1 MHRQHFCSKI
11 DQTTKSMDL
20 ENIFH
25 IKKETLVSKSK
36 ILLNYLFMRERYI
49 LYTHLSEKKILDR
62 ISSILQ
68 EKYFHRIIKNQFQMY
83 RKGSYRGEAMGS
95 SSIAIPYL
103 QGTIFPEA
111 KISFIS
117 IIAKPHPMFT
127 FITSLFYLIVI
138 TLIISDTFG
147 ILNATSKIS
156 PMILFL
162 PIVWHLNHLIYFK
175 NESRIIKTF
184 LMQVLEAKDS

>member
-1 MHRQHFCSKI
+1 
-11 DQTTKSMDL
+11 
-20 ENIFH
+20 
-25 IKKETLVSKSK
+25 
-36 ILLNYLFMRERYI
+36 MRESYV

-117 IIAKPHPMFT
+117 IITKPHPMFT

-162 PIVWHLNHLIYFK
+162 PIVWHLNHLIYLK